1 MSAFKTISRGSREIN
16 VLKIKFT
23 IALEIVFLDRPNYH
37 KEESAEEGRLMT
49 S

>member
-23 IALEIVFLDRPNYH
+23 IALEIVFLDRPEHH
-37 KEESAEEGRLMT
+37 KEEFAEEKRLMT